1 MDEQNNIT
9 PEQRNQI
16 IEQRK
21 QKLQS
26 MGVPTPVTPIV
37 PSKVVNV
44 KDPNML
50 RRIQEIQNGKLKQ
63 EFKNFENKGN
73 GKGGFEEI
81 PVPKPKQRPGNAN
94 QPQNKVHVP
103 LEEFSSASDPSI
115 EALDRMFHFDN
126 KPQTAQG
133 LRQQFESQTQLDDAG
148 RGFTNE
154 FRNEFKNRMQ
164 KKMQEQEQ
172 QNMLENSYTF
182 TQQATPQFQSGMII
196 LNEDDLKKKI
206 IEIAKPIAKQVATEV
221 IKQVLSEYAKKNTDT
236 KKVVTE
242 KTNNNKFEGE
252 LLPNGKIKIGGKIF
266 NLSTD
271 HK

>member
-1 MDEQNNIT
+1 MEQQNNIT

-16 IEQRK
+16 LEQRK
-21 QKLQS
+21 QRLQS
-26 MGVPTPVTPIV
+26 MGVPTPMTPIV
-37 PSKVVNV
+37 PSGIVNV

-50 RRIQEIQNGKLKQ
+50 RRIQEIKNGNLKQ
-63 EFKNFENKGN
+63 EFKNFDNKGN

-81 PVPKPKQRPGNAN
+81 PVPKPKQI
-94 QPQNKVHVP
+94 
-103 LEEFSSASDPSI
+103 EEFSSASDPSI

-133 LRQQFESQTQLDDAG
+133 LKQQFESQTQLDDAG

-154 FRNEFKNRMQ
+154 FRNRMQ
-164 KKMQEQEQ
+164 KRMQEKEQ
-172 QNMLENSYTF
+172 QNSNLLENSYTF
-182 TQQATPQFQSGMII
+182 TQQSIPQFQSGMII
-196 LNEDDLKKKI
+196 LNEEDLKKKI

-221 IKQVLSEYAKKNTDT
+221 IKQVLSEYAKKTTDAN
-236 KKVVTE
+236 KVLTE
-242 KTNNNKFEGE
+242 KKDNNKFEGE

-271 HK
+271 NK